1 MLAACYKTDHKISW
15 RTCFQLCYKHL
26 KAGLK
31 VMRPTP
37 AHITK
42 NKTNHREVGSSLNLQ
57 PGYPTFIF
65 QNVYLLGIEQTVVYL
80 PQQQCSRVQNY
91 L

>member
-1 MLAACYKTDHKISW
+1 
-15 RTCFQLCYKHL
+15 
-26 KAGLK
+26 
-31 VMRPTP
+31 MRSTP

-57 PGYPTFIF
+57 PGYPNFIF

-80 PQQQCSRVQNY
+80 PQQQCSGVQNY

>member
-1 MLAACYKTDHKISW
+1 
-15 RTCFQLCYKHL
+15 
-26 KAGLK
+26 
-31 VMRPTP
+31 MRSTP

-42 NKTNHREVGSSLNLQ
+42 NKTKHREVGSSLNLQ
-57 PGYPTFIF
+57 PGYPNFIF

-80 PQQQCSRVQNY
+80 PQQQCSGVQNY

>member
-1 MLAACYKTDHKISW
+1 MFPIMLQTLKGGPKGNEANTCTHYQKQNKPQGSW
-15 RTCFQLCYKHL
+15 LQFK
-26 KAGLK
+26 
-31 VMRPTP
+31 
-37 AHITK
+37 
-42 NKTNHREVGSSLNLQ
+42 SSTWS
-57 PGYPTFIF
+57 PTFIF